1 MKVGFIVNGK
11 ARKSAKIYSEI
22 VEFEQSQIAEKVN
35 TYTTEYRGHAI
46 EIAKNCA
53 QNHDLII
60 AVGGDGTCNEVV
72 NGIMLSGKRC
82 KMGILPFGTAN
93 DLSRT
98 LGINNSLAQLIDL
111 VDKNS
116 FRKIDLA
123 KATIHNE
130 DADEVVRYIINVID
144 FGIGGYVVEKVS
156 KSNKTFGAKISFL
169 KAIFESILTYEQ
181 STVKISADNMEW
193 QGKLLSLALSNGKFF
208 GSGIQIA
215 PDASLDDGVL
225 NGCIFTDISTKDY
238 ILHINKLRK
247 GHKVNHKGVQY
258 FQTKSLRIEPI
269 ELSCAIDIDGEFCG
283 FAPASIEV
291 MPNAIEILAPAVK
304 PLDFC

>member
-1 MKVGFIVNGK
+1 MKIAFIVNGK

-22 VEFEQSQIAEKVN
+22 VEFEQSRIAEKVN
-35 TYTTEYRGHAI
+35 TFTTDYQGHAI
-46 EIAKNCA
+46 EIAKKCA
-53 QNHDLII
+53 ENHDLVI

-72 NGIMLSGKRC
+72 NGLMLSGEKC
-82 KMGILPFGTAN
+82 KMGLLPFGTAN

-98 LGINNSLAQLIDL
+98 LGITNSLNQLIDL
-111 VDKNS
+111 IDKNS

-130 DADEVVRYIINVID
+130 DAEQVVRYIINVID

-156 KSNKTFGAKISFL
+156 KSNKTFGAKLSFL

-181 STVKISADNMEW
+181 STVKITADNFKWE
-193 QGKLLSLALSNGKFF
+193 GKLLSLALSNGKFF

-215 PDASLDDGVL
+215 PDANLTDGVL
-225 NGCIFTDISTKDY
+225 NGCIFSDISTKDY
-238 ILHINKLRK
+238 IFHINKLRK
-247 GHKVNHKGVQY
+247 GHKVNHKGVKY
-258 FQTKSLRIEPI
+258 FQTKNLQIEPKD
-269 ELSCAIDIDGEFCG
+269 LSCAIDIDGEFCG
-283 FAPASIEV
+283 FAPAEIEV
-291 MPNAIEILAPAVK
+291 LPMVLEVLAPAVP